1 MNSAPRG
8 QTEAEKAPGFSR
20 KMEMDPNHFLV
31 SQDLKI
37 NTQPP

>member
-1 MNSAPRG
+1 MNSALRG